1 MSYRRRITRRAAMF
15 AAGALALLALVAISA
30 GQGRS
35 AGAEA
40 SARALEAAAGLPD
53 TLAFDV
59 EYAGIGAE
67 GLDLIWRGRADGPV
81 PGQVTV
87 RVEYAGAAADRP
99 MPVWPVNAWLFYSA
113 DDFVSSFAA
122 ELSGSLNWR
131 SGQLHVTGIVS
142 DGIRLDLPLEQ
153 RIHLRRP
160 GLGGRAT
167 VVFLPRL
174 TLLEALAAES

>member
-1 MSYRRRITRRAAMF
+1 VPCPRHITRRAALF
-15 AAGALALLALVAISA
+15 VVGALASLALLAVSA
-30 GQGRS
+30 GRSRS

-40 SARALEAAAGLPD
+40 STPPVRGAILPD

-59 EYAGIGAE
+59 EYAGISAE

-87 RVEYAGAAADRP
+87 RVEYAGAQSDHQ

-113 DDFVSSFAA
+113 DDFRSSFAA

-131 SGQLHVTGIVS
+131 TGQLHVTGLVS
-142 DGIRLDLPLEQ
+142 DGIRLDVPLEQ

-167 VVFLPRL
+167 VIFLPRL
-174 TLLEALAAES
+174 TLLDALAGEF